1 MVRTNQI
8 ENSRILGKEFMM
20 NTLEILINE
29 QQTVEQTIFEL
40 PEAAAGGSDLEFRF
54 VNPVYILPS
63 NDITTPTQ
71 RASNLEF
78 RFVSPVYIP
87 STNGNTAPTGRESSF
102 EFRFVSPVNIP
113 AGS

>member
-1 MVRTNQI
+1 
-8 ENSRILGKEFMM
+8 M
-20 NTLEILINE
+20 NTLDILINE

-40 PEAAAGGSDLEFRF
+40 PEAAAGESNLELRF
-54 VNPVYILPS
+54 VNPVYSLPS
-63 NDITTPTQ
+63 NGITTPAQ

-102 EFRFVSPVNIP
+102 EFRFVSPVNIST
-113 AGS
+113 GS